1 MHDDAGDFEVLS
13 GDFEILSGLI
23 FRVFTRVGNLSGPVI
38 YF

>member
-1 MHDDAGDFEVLS
+1 MHDDA

>member
-13 GDFEILSGLI
+13 GLI
-23 FRVFTRVGNLSGPVI
+23 SRVFTRVGNLSGSVI